1 MKFGLQHRKEFVG
14 RSRNSRLVSSL
25 EPEII
30 EVLALE
36 EQIKSRKEKLQTT
49 ILTMMEQE
57 NIDYIKSDLTSASRS
72 KATEVHRFDVSRF
85 KAERP
90 DEHEAY
96 MKITSRSSSVTLKWL
111 KQPNCE
117 AK

>member
-1 MKFGLQHRKEFVG
+1 MTKKEKRISLEGVG
-14 RSRNSRLVSSL
+14 IPDWYLML

-36 EQIKSRKEKLQTT
+36 MQVKSRKEKLQTT

-57 NIDYIKSDLTSASRS
+57 HIDSIKSDLTSTSRTS
-72 KATEVHRFDVSRF
+72 PSEYHKFDTPRF
-85 KAERP
+85 KAENP
-90 DEHEAY
+90 EQYESY
-96 MKITSRSSSVTLKWL
+96 CKIISRSGSVTLKWL
-111 KQPNCE
+111 KQPNGE

>member
-1 MKFGLQHRKEFVG
+1 MTKKENRISLEGVEIPDWY
-14 RSRNSRLVSSL
+14 LML

-36 EQIKSRKEKLQTT
+36 MQVKNRKEKLQTT

-57 NIDYIKSDLTSASRS
+57 QIDSIKSDLTSSSRT
-72 KATEVHRFDVSRF
+72 APTEYNKFDVSSF
-85 KAERP
+85 KKERP
-90 DEHEAY
+90 DEYKAY
-96 MKITSRSSSVTLKWL
+96 CKTLPRSGSVSLKWL
-111 KQPNCE
+111 KQPNDE